1 MLELLMAGGKA
12 MIPIVILSAFAFAIV
27 CERLWSLRRKSVMPE
42 GLAAEVKSWAQ
53 QRRLEPEHV
62 DALERN
68 SPLGAVLAAALRARH
83 LGREAIRERVEDS
96 GRHVM
101 HDLERFLPTL
111 GTIALV
117 SPLAGLLGTVIGMIN
132 MFLAIL
138 DHGIGDANHLAG
150 GIGEALVCT
159 AAGLVVAI
167 PAYIFHRYFRAK
179 VQDYGIRMEKQVIG
193 LLDHLEAE
201 VPVPSAA
208 KRVVR

>member
-12 MIPIVILSAFAFAIV
+12 MIPIVVLSAFAFGII
-27 CERLWSLRRKSVMPE
+27 CERLWALRRKSVMPE
-42 GLAAEVKSWAQ
+42 GLSAEVKNWAQ
-53 QRRLEPEHV
+53 QRRLEPEHIE
-62 DALERN
+62 ALERN
-68 SPLGAVLAAALRARH
+68 SPLGGVLAAALRARH
-83 LGREAIRERVEDS
+83 LGRDAIRERVEDT
-96 GRHVM
+96 GRHIM
-101 HDLERFLPTL
+101 HDLEKFLPTL

-117 SPLAGLLGTVIGMIN
+117 SPLAGLLGTVIGMID

-201 VPVPSAA
+201 VAVAAPA

>member
-12 MIPIVILSAFAFAIV
+12 MIPIVILSAFALAII
-27 CERLWSLRRKSVMPE
+27 CERLWSLRRKSVLPD
-42 GLAAEVKSWAQ
+42 GLSEEVRSWAQ
-53 QRRLEPEHV
+53 QRRLEPDHI

-83 LGREAIRERVEDS
+83 LGREAIRERVEDT

-117 SPLAGLLGTVIGMIN
+117 SPLAGLLGTVIGMIQ

-138 DHGIGDANHLAG
+138 EHGIGDANHLAG

-167 PAYIFHRYFRAK
+167 PAYIFHRYFRAR
-179 VQDYGIRMEKQVIG
+179 VADYGIRMEKQVIG
-193 LLDHLEAE
+193 LLDHLEGEAS
-201 VPVPSAA
+201 VSAQA